1 MSRSG
6 GTRIHVDSQGRQ
18 RGGGTAPP
26 ALVGPLPVRQQCRAA
41 ALLRLHAHPLPAR
54 DPSAARRDAAWLQ
67 PDAPRRRGR
76 HAMERPRRGAQLHRR
91 LPRANP
97 RCGPDAIT
105 GPTDEPPDQSA
116 DYAAGEPPG
125 NQLDPC
131 WQDGNGDN
139 CWNWFLPDHQR
150 RGAGEPAIIAGIT
163 RAVMANTAQWT
174 IDPDRVY
181 VAGMSAGG
189 AMAVILGATY
199 PDLYSA
205 VAAHSALEYQAATTI
220 PGAFQALLQG
230 GPNPAGQGQKAFE
243 AMGGHARLMPVLVV
257 HGSNDV
263 RVNPVNGDQVI
274 QQWLHTN
281 RLATGGAF
289 TADFATPDTN
299 TPSPKPHPAV
309 TPTASAPGPT
319 TTARSSSST
328 GPSTA
333 WATPGPAATGWGP
346 SPIHED
352 PTPPGPCT
360 PSSPGPAS
368 GNRFKL
374 RPCCLRGGVDACGPG
389 RSGPAAD
396 SCLADILAGVP

>member
-1 MSRSG
+1 MSTVRADSAAAAPRPLPWPSPYLFVG
-6 GTRIHVDSQGRQ
+6 SAGQRPYLVYTPTRYQLGTRVPLVVMLHGCSQTP
-18 RGGGTAPP
+18 RGVAVATQWNDLAEEHNFIVVYPGQTLAV
-26 ALVGPLPVRQQCRAA
+26 A
-41 ALLRLHAHPLPAR
+41 
-54 DPSAARRDAAWLQ
+54 
-67 PDAPRRRGR
+67 
-76 HAMERPRRGAQLHRR
+76 
-91 LPRANP
+91 
-97 RCGPDAIT
+97 PDAIT
-105 GPTDEPPDQSA
+105 GPTDEPTDQSA
-116 DYAAGEPPG
+116 DYPAGETPG
-125 NQLDPC
+125 NRLDPC

-163 RAVMANTAQWT
+163 RTVLANTAWWT

-205 VAAHSALEYQAATTI
+205 VGAHSALEYQAATDGPT
-220 PGAFQALLQG
+220 AFAAMDQG

-243 AMGGHARLMPVLVV
+243 AMGGHARLIPVLVV

-299 TPSPKPHPAV
+299 IPFPE
-309 TPTASAPGPT
+309 
-319 TTARSSSST
+319 
-328 GPSTA
+328 
-333 WATPGPAATGWGP
+333 ATPGGHPYRVRTWTDNRGKIVLEYWTIDGMGHAWSGGYWLGSFADPRGPNATRAMY
-346 SPIHED
+346 SFF
-352 PTPPGPCT
+352 
-360 PSSPGPAS
+360 S
-368 GNRFKL
+368 
-374 RPCCLRGGVDACGPG
+374 
-389 RSGPAAD
+389 RSR
-396 SCLADILAGVP
+396 